1 MPPGTP
7 DEVQPPAE
15 PLRHGITPQH
25 DDRPFMQFPPP
36 PLPPRRPGLRL
47 SSARKAAL
55 WAGLIAGVGA
65 AVPFAPFIIL
75 CMVAAGGMSIAFY
88 MRSEPND
95 EVRTSSGLK
104 MGALAGLFGFS
115 MYAIVASLSLLSV
128 QTRTAFRSDM
138 ATALK
143 EAAARSADPS
153 RAADMIRPFV
163 DRLNTPGGLATM
175 FLMMLFFLL
184 VFFVLLSGVGGA
196 IGASLFGHRRH

>member
-25 DDRPFMQFPPP
+25 DDHPFLQFPPP
-36 PLPPRRPGLRL
+36 PPTRPPGLRL

-88 MRSEPND
+88 MRSEPHD

-104 MGALAGLFGFS
+104 MGALAGFFGFL
-115 MYAIVASLSLLSV
+115 MYAIVASLSLLST
-128 QTRTAFRSDM
+128 QTRAAFRSDM
-138 ATALK
+138 ATALNQ
-143 EAAARSADPS
+143 AAARSADPS

-163 DRLNTPGGLATM
+163 ERLNTPGGLATM
-175 FLMMLFFLL
+175 FLFMLFFLL
-184 VFFVLLSGVGGA
+184 IFFVLLSGVGGA